1 MKILLSL
8 AAIALAAA
16 LIVSA
21 TMGAETLVPGGSPDT
36 DKNTPRG
43 TVAGQKG
50 KPRILATSLSPPVI
64 KGTGFAPGE
73 NVTVRMVDGAVET
86 KRVAKASTQG
96 AFTVRLKTPANRCNG
111 MTVTAVGDKGSRT
124 GFQLAEFLCA
134 SPGVTS

>member
-8 AAIALAAA
+8 AAIVLAAA

-21 TMGAETLVPGGSPDT
+21 TMGAGTLVPGGRSDS

-43 TVAGQKG
+43 TVAGQSG
-50 KPRILATSLSPPVI
+50 KPRILATSLSPLVI

-73 NVTVRMVDGAVET
+73 NVTVRMVDGAVKT
-86 KRVAKASTQG
+86 KRVTKASAQG
-96 AFTVRLKTPANRCNG
+96 AFTVRLTAPANRCNG

-124 GFQLAEFLCA
+124 AFQFAELLCA